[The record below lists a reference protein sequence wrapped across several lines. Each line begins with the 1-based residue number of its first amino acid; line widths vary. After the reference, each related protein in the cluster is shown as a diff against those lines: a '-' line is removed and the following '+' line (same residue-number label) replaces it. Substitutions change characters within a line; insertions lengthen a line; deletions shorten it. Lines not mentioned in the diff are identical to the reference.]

1 MKKMLFFLLC
11 TSLTDATGL
20 SIPISIDSAI
30 SRLHFTGS
38 ANNITAVATNFLR
51 LHPDLTS
58 NTPISTIFDDL
69 VSTMSIHAT
78 LAPGETFCHPV
89 AADANYLPLAYTS
102 RTEPF
107 YYPIENAKS
116 SILYQPHVYPLAAHL
131 LRLHLRKHGGRA
143 PGRIIDLGCGC
154 GQRSAELHASGW
166 NVVGVDFGRNIECAR
181 KIHGDSSGLTWL
193 SLNLDRDMASDNRLS
208 WRSAEATQRLV
219 TLAAGAVIV
228 SSDVIEHLMDPFALL
243 SLVQR
248 LLAAGA
254 VSAVLS
260 TPERDVIYGE
270 DGAVPGE
277 IWHPGPPSNDC
288 HVREWNLH
296 EFKAMLRCFPG
307 LELVL
312 SGVTQSSDLSPD
324 EGTSVAVVRLDWG
337 SGDESDD
344 GSGDESDRGR
354 ARDGGRVVD
363 SCGGIEME
371 PLAQYG
377 SVACDLVYS
386 T

>member
-116 SILYQPHVYPLAAHL
+116 
-131 LRLHLRKHGGRA
+131 
-143 PGRIIDLGCGC
+143 
-154 GQRSAELHASGW
+154 
-166 NVVGVDFGRNIECAR
+166 
-181 KIHGDSSGLTWL
+181 
-193 SLNLDRDMASDNRLS
+193 
-208 WRSAEATQRLV
+208 
-219 TLAAGAVIV
+219 
-228 SSDVIEHLMDPFALL
+228 
-243 SLVQR
+243 
-248 LLAAGA
+248 
-254 VSAVLS
+254 
-260 TPERDVIYGE
+260 
-270 DGAVPGE
+270 
-277 IWHPGPPSNDC
+277 
-288 HVREWNLH
+288 
-296 EFKAMLRCFPG
+296 
-307 LELVL
+307 
-312 SGVTQSSDLSPD
+312 
-324 EGTSVAVVRLDWG
+324 
-337 SGDESDD
+337 
-344 GSGDESDRGR
+344 
-354 ARDGGRVVD
+354 
-363 SCGGIEME
+363 
-371 PLAQYG
+371 
-377 SVACDLVYS
+377 
-386 T
+386 